1 MSPYVFVAAA
11 ALAMIPILAL
21 FKINVE
27 KLKQDPSLQARVQN
41 NMMIGVA
48 ISEGLPILLIV
59 YGFSQMESV
68 AEISELYTPAII
80 LLFLVI
86 FAVFFIFL
94 QKKVD
99 VPEEAKAMV
108 TQFSLISTFLVLAI
122 PIISIV
128 ALFMML
134 P

>member
-1 MSPYVFVAAA
+1 
-11 ALAMIPILAL
+11 
-21 FKINVE
+21 
-27 KLKQDPSLQARVQN
+27 
-41 NMMIGVA
+41 
-48 ISEGLPILLIV
+48 
-59 YGFSQMESV
+59 MESV